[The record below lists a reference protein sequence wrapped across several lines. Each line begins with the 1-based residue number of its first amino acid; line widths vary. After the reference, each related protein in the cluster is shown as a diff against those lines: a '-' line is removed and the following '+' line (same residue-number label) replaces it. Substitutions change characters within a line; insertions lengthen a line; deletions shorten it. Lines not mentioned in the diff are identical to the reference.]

1 MNALIGK
8 KALVCGA
15 SEGIGLAC
23 AKALA
28 EAGASVTLLARR
40 QSALNEAVAQLAT
53 GNEQM
58 HAYIVADVLQLASVL
73 ESIQDG
79 GFDILINNS
88 AGPAGGA
95 LREADAAQLLK
106 VFQQHVIA
114 NQQLLQAVLPNM
126 QSQRWGRI
134 VNIISTSVKEPI
146 AMLGVSN
153 TVRGAVAAWAK
164 TLASE
169 LGSLGITVNNVLPG
183 YTRTQRLEQ
192 IIQSRV
198 AASGQ
203 TPQQIE
209 SAMLASVPA
218 ARFANAEEIAH
229 AVAFLCHPQS
239 GYING
244 INLPVDGG
252 RTKSL

>member
-1 MNALIGK
+1 MSALTGKNALI
-8 KALVCGA
+8 CGA

-28 EAGASVTLLARR
+28 AAGAQVTLLARR
-40 QSALNEAVAQLAT
+40 ESVLAAAVTQLAT
-53 GNEQM
+53 DAQQS
-58 HAYIVADVLQLASVL
+58 HAYIVADVLQLEPVL
-73 ESIQDG
+73 ARIQNS

-95 LREADAAQLLK
+95 LQQADSAQLLQ

-114 NQQLLQAVLPNM
+114 SQQLMQAVLPNM
-126 QSQRWGRI
+126 QSKHWGRI

-169 LGSLGITVNNVLPG
+169 LGKDGITVNNVLPG

-198 AASGQ
+198 AAGGQ
-203 TPQQIE
+203 TAQQIA

-218 ARFANAEEIAH
+218 GRFAEAEEIAH
-229 AVAFLCHPQS
+229 AVAFLCQTQS

>member
-1 MNALIGK
+1 MTALTGKNALI
-8 KALVCGA
+8 CGA

-28 EAGASVTLLARR
+28 AAGAQVTLLARR
-40 QSALNEAVAQLAT
+40 ESVLAAAVTQLAT
-53 GNEQM
+53 DVQQS
-58 HAYIVADVLQLASVL
+58 HAYIVADVLQLEPVL
-73 ESIQDG
+73 ARIQNS

-95 LREADAAQLLK
+95 LQQADSAQLLQ

-114 NQQLLQAVLPNM
+114 SQQLMQAVLPSM
-126 QSQRWGRI
+126 QSKHWGRI

-169 LGSLGITVNNVLPG
+169 LGKDGITVNNVLPG
-183 YTRTQRLEQ
+183 YTHTQRLEQ

-198 AASGQ
+198 AAGGQ
-203 TPQQIE
+203 TAQQIA

-218 ARFANAEEIAH
+218 GRFAEAEEIAH
-229 AVAFLCHPQS
+229 AVAFLCQPQS